1 VAALLL
7 LADDSITIQRVVQLT
22 FAGEDVEVVTVSDG
36 NQAIAR
42 LDERPPDIVLA
53 DVAMPGRNGYEVAA
67 YMQRT
72 PRLAHIPV
80 LLLTGGFEP
89 IDQRLAT
96 EVRCAGVLA
105 KPFEPQAV
113 VERVKELLTSGRGAA
128 PSFAPSAMAPAPKTE
143 APASAAEVGEYFDRL
158 DAAFSKLPGRN
169 AAGPVISALPPSS
182 PSSSTSPITDDL
194 VDRVA
199 DRVLQRLSERIGRDA
214 VADLVTTIAERLVR
228 EEIDR
233 IKAALR

>member
-1 VAALLL
+1 VAAQLL

-36 NQAIAR
+36 DQAIAQ

-67 YMQRT
+67 YMRRT
-72 PRLAHIPV
+72 ARLAHIPV

-89 IDQRLAT
+89 IDQRLAS

-113 VERVKELLTSGRGAA
+113 VERVKELLTLGRDAA
-128 PSFAPSAMAPAPKTE
+128 PPIASSAPAQPQKTD
-143 APASAAEVGEYFDRL
+143 APMSPDAVGEYFDRL

-169 AAGPVISALPPSS
+169 AAGPVTPALTPSS
-182 PSSSTSPITDDL
+182 PISSTSPITDDL

-199 DRVLQRLSERIGRDA
+199 DRVLQRLSDRIGRDV
-214 VADLVTTIAERLVR
+214 VADLVSTIAERLVR
-228 EEIDR
+228 DEIER